1 MGDLVRRKAK
11 KRTLIVGA
19 GEAGRM
25 IAREVLAHPEERYI
39 LVGFLDDDPKKQG
52 KEISGLRVLGKID
65 DIPIVVADERIDEVL
80 VAIPVAS
87 GKLIRKIAHLCE
99 TANVD
104 FRILP
109 GIFNIIYGDAHITQ
123 FREIDLEDLLRREP
137 IDLDI
142 ESISSYIRGKII
154 LITGAGGTIGAEL
167 ARQLTSFEPKLLILL
182 GHGENSIYNIELE
195 MRLKYEVSNFETII
209 GDIQDALR
217 MDEIIGT
224 YKPNIVFHTAAH
236 KHVELMEKNPIE
248 AVKNNVIG
256 TMNLI
261 EASKKHKVDKFILIS
276 TDKAVNPICI
286 MGSTKKIAEMI
297 VQISNKNSHTDF
309 ITVRFGNV
317 LGSRGSVVEMFKKQI
332 EMDGP
337 ITITHP
343 DMERYFMTI
352 SEAVQLVIQATAI
365 GSGGDILVLDVG
377 EPIKI
382 VDLAKDL
389 VLLSGRYS
397 NSIEIKYIGIRERE
411 KLREELFSSD
421 ETIKPTSIP
430 EIRIAVPSQIDQDFL
445 MKRVSVLVEK
455 ARKMDTEGVI
465 KEIKAIIP
473 SYER

>member
-1 MGDLVRRKAK
+1 MAELMKKKAK
-11 KRTLIVGA
+11 KRILIVGA
-19 GEAGRM
+19 GEAGIM
-25 IAREVLAHPEERYI
+25 IAREVLAHPEEMYI
-39 LVGFLDDDPKKQG
+39 LVGFLDDDKEKQG
-52 KEISGLRVLGKID
+52 KEVSGVKVLGKIN
-65 DIPIVVADERIDEVL
+65 DIPNIVADERIDDIF
-80 VAIPVAS
+80 VAIPTAS

-99 TANVD
+99 TANVE

-109 GIFNIIYGDAHITQ
+109 GIFNIIYGDAHMTQ

-142 ESISSYIRGKII
+142 KSISSYIKGKRI

-167 ARQLTSFEPKLLILL
+167 VRQLTSFEPELLILL

-195 MRLKYEVSNFETII
+195 MRLKYEASNIETII

-217 MDEIIGT
+217 MDDVIGT

-261 EASKKHKVDKFILIS
+261 EASKKHKVEKFILIS
-276 TDKAVNPICI
+276 TDKAVNPICV
-286 MGSTKKIAEMI
+286 MGSTKKIAEML
-297 VQISNKNSHTDF
+297 VQVANKKSHTDF

-317 LGSRGSVVEMFKKQI
+317 LGSRGSVVEMFKKEI
-332 EMDGP
+332 EMEGP

-389 VLLSGRYS
+389 ILLSGKYT

-411 KLREELFSSD
+411 KLCEELFSQD
-421 ETIKPTSIP
+421 EEIKPTSIP
-430 EIRIAVPSQIDQDFL
+430 EIRIAVPLPIDEKYL
-445 MKRVSVLVEK
+445 MEKVSTLIQK
-455 ARKMDTEGVI
+455 TKSMDKDGVVR
-465 KEIKAIIP
+465 EIKTLIQT
-473 SYER
+473 YDR